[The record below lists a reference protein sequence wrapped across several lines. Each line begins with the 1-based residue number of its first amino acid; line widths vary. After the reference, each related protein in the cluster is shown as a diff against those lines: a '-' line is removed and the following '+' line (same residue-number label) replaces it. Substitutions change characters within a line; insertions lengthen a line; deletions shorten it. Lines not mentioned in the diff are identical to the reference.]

1 MGLADTHYYIHTT
14 NRRVLLGST
23 GKYIQCL
30 IIIQNGKESEVY
42 VPCTCIRI
50 ADSFCCMP
58 QTNTVLQ
65 INNPSVKIRKEIK
78 LKIKCPF
85 YYKRLITVDENV
97 LCPYV
102 MKLEVRNPIL
112 ALTLKNKFFFLK
124 PVHRTLKS
132 GSYCPL
138 FGL

>member
-14 NRRVLLGST
+14 NHRVLLGST

-112 ALTLKNKFFFLK
+112 ALTLKNKIFFK
-124 PVHRTLKS
+124 TSSQNP
-132 GSYCPL
+132 
-138 FGL
+138 